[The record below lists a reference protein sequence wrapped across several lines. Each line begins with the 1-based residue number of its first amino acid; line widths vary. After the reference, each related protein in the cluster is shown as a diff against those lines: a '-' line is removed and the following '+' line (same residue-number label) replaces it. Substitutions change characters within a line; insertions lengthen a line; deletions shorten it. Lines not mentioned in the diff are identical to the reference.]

1 MAVHGPVMFPTI
13 QVESV
18 AKLHTPVQLVNPD
31 PVLWMAVSVT
41 RVACGY
47 VPLHAPLVTPAV
59 IVQFSAAWPPAAGAV
74 TVPFPAPVP
83 ATVSV

>member
-1 MAVHGPVMFPTI
+1 MFPTM

-18 AKLHTPVQLVNPD
+18 ARLHTPLQLPKVE
-31 PVLWMAVSVT
+31 PVPAFAVSVT

-83 ATVSV
+83 ATVTV